1 MENYSKMDIVLYYI
15 GKTYLALMITK
26 MQLAFQ
32 EVIEDFLK
40 VNMRNIL
47 KTDLG
52 NKC

>member
-1 MENYSKMDIVLYYI
+1 MDIVLYYI
-15 GKTYLALMITK
+15 GKTYLALNDNENAK
-26 MQLAFQ
+26 LAFQ
-32 EVIEDFLK
+32 EVIENFLK